1 MPTTD
6 DLAPVLLL
14 SLDAERRRKL
24 TLAKIER
31 VVRVAA
37 EAVGHSGGEAN
48 AMARAVAQQIVWERI
63 L

>member
-37 EAVGHSGGEAN
+37 EAVGHSEAEAN